1 MSISF
6 HLFPTQLISYLSSD
20 PVASTSQ
27 TPIYSNAGYQI
38 LGYALE
44 SILNSSYEDILQ
56 DRLIEPLNLTK
67 SSLRTPDP
75 ALAVIPYNE
84 TFSFFDFDMGDEGRF
99 VFSRHLIF
107 Q

>member
-1 MSISF
+1 M
-6 HLFPTQLISYLSSD
+6 
-20 PVASTSQ
+20 
-27 TPIYSNAGYQI
+27 
-38 LGYALE
+38 E
-44 SILNSSYEDILQ
+44 SILNSSYEDILH
-56 DRLIEPLNLTK
+56 DRLIEPLNLTR

-99 VFSRHLIF
+99 VFSRHLIL